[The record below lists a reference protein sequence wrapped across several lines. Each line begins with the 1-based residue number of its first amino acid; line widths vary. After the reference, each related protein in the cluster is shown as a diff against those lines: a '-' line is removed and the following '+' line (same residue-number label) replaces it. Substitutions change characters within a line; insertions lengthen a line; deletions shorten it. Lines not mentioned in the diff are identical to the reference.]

1 MPSCPLTFSVNNGSP
16 CCKIVGTLRVPLDTF
31 ISKLSLLVPSV
42 NELILKLLLEITGAL
57 IFKAVPKAELF
68 APICKVSKPFN
79 RVTILSVITTS
90 PLLTT
95 LVAGL
100 VLNNNVPAVLYTS
113 ALILF
118 CMPSTI
124 AVESSAN
131 TEPLRSP
138 VTSPLTLPV
147 RLPVTLPVTL
157 PLTLPVTLPVKFP
170 VTLPVSAPYM
180 FTKRPSA
187 QRLPAAPMSRKLS
200 ASGVTSV
207 VMPENATEPVSTAV
221 PPTVEPS
228 PTNNCLVSVV

>member
-1 MPSCPLTFSVNNGSP
+1 M
-16 CCKIVGTLRVPLDTF
+16 GTLRVPLETS
-31 ISKLSLLVPSV
+31 ISKLLEFKPSVNAFIWIALLLITGDLIASPTPSAELLVP
-42 NELILKLLLEITGAL
+42 NCTL
-57 IFKAVPKAELF
+57 
-68 APICKVSKPFN
+68 SKPFN
-79 RVTILSVITTS
+79 RVTTLSVMVTS